1 MYIKIVRDD
10 NKTFRLGGSYKD
22 DAAWGITEVNGL
34 GMAENEIETATPAS
48 GDGSTVISE
57 RIPHRNIDIAAS
69 VKNKKQNATER
80 KNAISFFNPKH
91 SFILYV
97 THNNNSRWIVAKI
110 EKFQMET
117 RSADEHSALNLALT
131 CPDPYFNSVDNF
143 GKNIAAITG
152 AIGFPYISSV
162 ETGFRTGVYNFAKQ
176 VLIENTGDV
185 DTYATIQIKA
195 TGDVTNPKII
205 ENGVY
210 IRLIDTLTEGDVVE
224 IDMVENTIT
233 KNGENCIGKVDR
245 TSSFTDMVLKS
256 GDNEVSFDADE
267 GDSNMKVVLY
277 YNLRY
282 MGI

>member
-10 NKTFRLGGSYKD
+10 NKTFRLDASIKG

-48 GDGSTVISE
+48 GDGSTIISE

-80 KNAISFFNPKH
+80 KNAVSFFNPKH

-97 THNNNSRWIVAKI
+97 THNGDSRWITAKI

-117 RSADEHSALNLALT
+117 RSADEHAALSLALS

-143 GKNIAAITG
+143 GRNIAEIKGTF
-152 AIGFPYISSV
+152 GFPYLSSISR
-162 ETGFRTGVYNFAKQ
+162 GFCTGVYNFARQ
-176 VLIENTGDV
+176 VQIDNTGDAE
-185 DTYATIQIKA
+185 TYATIQIKA
-195 TGDVTNPKII
+195 TGDVLNPKIT

-210 IRLIDTLTEGDVVE
+210 IRLIDTLSKGDVIE
-224 IDMVENTIT
+224 IDMVENTIK
-233 KNGENCIGKVDR
+233 KNGVNCIGKVDR
-245 TSSFTDMVLKS
+245 TSSFTDMVLQT
-256 GDNEVSFDADE
+256 GENEVSFDADD
-267 GDSNMKVVLY
+267 GDSNMEVVLY

-282 MGI
+282 LGI